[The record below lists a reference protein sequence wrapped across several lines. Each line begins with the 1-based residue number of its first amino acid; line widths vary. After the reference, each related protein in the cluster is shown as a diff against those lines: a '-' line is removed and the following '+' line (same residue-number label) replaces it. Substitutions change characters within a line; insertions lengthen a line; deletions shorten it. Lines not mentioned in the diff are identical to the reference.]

1 MHGRR
6 KTRHVKRSTKRSRS
20 KRSRSKRSTKRT
32 KRSTKRKH
40 IKKIRG
46 GNAPFIGSR
55 YNAAD
60 AAPNGNY
67 LAYNPK
73 VVPLPEQSNAILN
86 DRQLMGV
93 VRAGGGGRKRS
104 GYKRSGYKRSGR
116 KSKKMR
122 GGSLSLGAFATSILP
137 DDVVNLGRA
146 IPAGLGNMYNNYTG
160 LSPLPSS
167 YVYPTQQPVI
177 PTVTQPTMSPPDIL
191 GIYNTANNQVSNM

>member
-20 KRSRSKRSTKRT
+20 KRST

-46 GNAPFIGSR
+46 GNASPFIGTR

-67 LAYNPK
+67 LAYNPI
-73 VVPLPEQSNAILN
+73 VVPLPEQSNVILN
-86 DRQLMGV
+86 DRQMLGL
-93 VRAGGGGRKRS
+93 VRAGGGKHRGSKHRGSKR
-104 GYKRSGYKRSGR
+104 GR

-122 GGSLSLGAFATSILP
+122 GGSLSVGAFATSILP
-137 DDVVNLGRA
+137 DDVVNLGRS
-146 IPAGLGNMYNNYTG
+146 IPAGLGNMYNSYTG
-160 LSPLPSS
+160 LSPVPSS
-167 YVYPTQQPVI
+167 FVYPTQQPVI
-177 PTVTQPTMSPPDIL
+177 PNVSQPTMSPPDIM
-191 GIYNTANNQVSNM
+191 GIYNTANNQVSKM

>member
-1 MHGRR
+1 
-6 KTRHVKRSTKRSRS
+6 
-20 KRSRSKRSTKRT
+20 
-32 KRSTKRKH
+32 
-40 IKKIRG
+40 
-46 GNAPFIGSR
+46 
-55 YNAAD
+55 
-60 AAPNGNY
+60 
-67 LAYNPK
+67 LAYNPD

-93 VRAGGGGRKRS
+93 VRAGGGK
-104 GYKRSGYKRSGR
+104 R

-191 GIYNTANNQVSNM
+191 GIYNTANNRVSNM

>member
-20 KRSRSKRSTKRT
+20 KRTKRSTKRT

-86 DRQLMGV
+86 DRQMMGFA
-93 VRAGGGGRKRS
+93 RAGGGGSKR
-104 GYKRSGYKRSGR
+104 GR

-137 DDVVNLGRA
+137 DDVVNLSRA

-177 PTVTQPTMSPPDIL
+177 PNVSQPTMSPPDIM

>member
-6 KTRHVKRSTKRSRS
+6 KTRHVKRSTKRST
-20 KRSRSKRSTKRT
+20 KRSRSKRT

-93 VRAGGGGRKRS
+93 VRAGGG

>member
-20 KRSRSKRSTKRT
+20 KRSRSKRT

-93 VRAGGGGRKRS
+93 VRAGGGGYKRS
-104 GYKRSGYKRSGR
+104 GYKRKRSGR

>member
-20 KRSRSKRSTKRT
+20 KRSTKRSRS

-46 GNAPFIGSR
+46 GNASPFIGTR

-73 VVPLPEQSNAILN
+73 VVPLPEQSNVILN
-86 DRQLMGV
+86 DRQMLGL
-93 VRAGGGGRKRS
+93 VRAGGGKRS
-104 GYKRSGYKRSGR
+104 GSKRSGSKRGR

-122 GGSLSLGAFATSILP
+122 GGSLSVGAFATSILP
-137 DDVVNLGRA
+137 DDVVNLGRS
-146 IPAGLGNMYNNYTG
+146 IPAGLGNMYNSYTG
-160 LSPLPSS
+160 LSPVPSS
-167 YVYPTQQPVI
+167 FVYPTQQPVI
-177 PTVTQPTMSPPDIL
+177 PNVSQPTMSPPDIM
-191 GIYNTANNQVSNM
+191 GIYNTANNQVSKM

>member
-20 KRSRSKRSTKRT
+20 KRSRSKRT

-93 VRAGGGGRKRS
+93 VRAGGG

>member
-20 KRSRSKRSTKRT
+20 KRSRSKRT

-46 GNAPFIGSR
+46 GNASPFIGTR

-67 LAYNPK
+67 LAYNPI
-73 VVPLPEQSNAILN
+73 VVPLPEQSNVILN
-86 DRQLMGV
+86 DRQMLGL
-93 VRAGGGGRKRS
+93 VRAGGGKRS
-104 GYKRSGYKRSGR
+104 GSKHRRSKRSGSKR

-122 GGSLSLGAFATSILP
+122 GGSLSVGAFATSILP
-137 DDVVNLGRA
+137 DDVVNLGRS
-146 IPAGLGNMYNNYTG
+146 IPAGLGNMYNSYTG
-160 LSPLPSS
+160 LSPVPSS
-167 YVYPTQQPVI
+167 FVYPTQQPVI
-177 PTVTQPTMSPPDIL
+177 PNVSQPTMSPPDIM
-191 GIYNTANNQVSNM
+191 GIYNTANNQVSKM